1 MDKSN
6 PYYTCCSWGD
16 KISISLT
23 AAFSFAI
30 NRKKP
35 YYNWKPNNPLPPIP
49 TDYEAKPITMTQ
61 IIFNDMLPSD
71 VLKNWDTAN
80 LKDVSSLFDGSI
92 NQEVIDLSMINLD
105 NVENISNLFNGCLRL
120 KSVDLS
126 NQTFSAV
133 KTAKYIFAGCQN
145 LEVIDI
151 SDCEN
156 IQVLKSAFWFY
167 HLPKLKKVFAKNS
180 SVTKTIRYILA
191 ETISSD
197 NAMQIDKNP
206 EKWAKVLNDLRLGI
220 LTEEEIQ
227 KILGD
232 CSVIS
237 VS

>member
-16 KISISLT
+16 EISISLT

-30 NRKKP
+30 NHKSP
-35 YYNWKPNNPLPPIP
+35 YYNWKPHNPLPPIP

-71 VLKNWDTAN
+71 VLKNWDTTS
-80 LKDVSSLFDGSI
+80 LKDVSFLFNGNI
-92 NQEVIDLSMINLD
+92 KQKEMDLSMLNLN
-105 NVENISNLFNGCLRL
+105 NVEKISELCCGCVNL
-120 KSVDLS
+120 KSIDLS
-126 NQTFSAV
+126 NQSFSAV

-156 IQVLKSAFWFY
+156 MQVLKSAFWFY

-180 SVTKTIRYILA
+180 SVAKTIRYILA

-206 EKWAKVLNDLRLGI
+206 EKWAKVLNNLILGI